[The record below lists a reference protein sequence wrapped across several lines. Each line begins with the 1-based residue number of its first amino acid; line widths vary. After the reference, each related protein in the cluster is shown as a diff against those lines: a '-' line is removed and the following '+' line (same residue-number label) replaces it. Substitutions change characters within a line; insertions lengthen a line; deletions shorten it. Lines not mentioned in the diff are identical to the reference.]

1 MLEGGQDPDVIV
13 VPDEEDDDWPDPGSQ
28 NLEEAKEYSDKL
40 VEIFNNF
47 SELIHQDQKDTLPK
61 TI

>member
-1 MLEGGQDPDVIV
+1 MAEGGQDPDVIV
-13 VPDEEDDDWPDPGSQ
+13 VPDDEDDWPDPGLQ
-28 NLEEAKEYSDKL
+28 NLKEAQEYTDKL

-47 SELIHQDQKDTLPK
+47 GELIHQDQKDALPK